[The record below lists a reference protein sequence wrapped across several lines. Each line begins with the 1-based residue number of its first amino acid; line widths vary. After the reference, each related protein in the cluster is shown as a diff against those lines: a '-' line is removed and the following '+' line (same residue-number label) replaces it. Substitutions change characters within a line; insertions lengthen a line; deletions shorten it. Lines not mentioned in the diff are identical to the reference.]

1 MRQNYLAPA
10 NPYKDV
16 VGDEWVSY
24 VNEAYPVPT
33 ISFIIT
39 ILMDIINLVA

>member
-16 VGDEWVSY
+16 VGGEWVNYMS
-24 VNEAYPVPT
+24 EAYPVPN

-39 ILMDIINLVA
+39 ILMDVINLID